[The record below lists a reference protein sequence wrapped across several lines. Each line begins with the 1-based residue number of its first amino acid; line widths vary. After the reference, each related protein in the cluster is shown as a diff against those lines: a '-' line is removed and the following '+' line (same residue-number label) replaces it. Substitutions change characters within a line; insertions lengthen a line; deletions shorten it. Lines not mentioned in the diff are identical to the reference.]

1 MKSSEEEE
9 LEVAHLVR
17 LGHASCRICVICR
30 TRLRVVLGHR
40 GTPEKM
46 IMVVLVAH
54 EFFDEQVGKRKGCE
68 K

>member
-17 LGHASCRICVICR
+17 LGHVSCRICVICR
-30 TRLRVVLGHR
+30 TRLKVVLGHR
-40 GTPEKM
+40 TPEKM

-54 EFFDEQVGKRKGCE
+54 EFFDEQVGKRKDCE
-68 K
+68 R